1 MKIYILSDIHYDFYR
16 NSYLGDNTF
25 YRQHCNMDRFFE
37 REFLPADT
45 IVIPGDLANTFE
57 ETKMFIKDI
66 SSRYK
71 NIVMCLG
78 NHDLALTWDTKIVS
92 DNPSAPKDCIIS
104 SDNLFKTSEEK
115 IDVIKK
121 YCNQFENVH
130 LLDGNCIS
138 IDGVKFGGSMG
149 IWDMSFIRD
158 YGLDNKYIEMKEWWR
173 NCWFD
178 GIHWDYCSQ
187 NLEKIRELE
196 FGKVQKV
203 LEEHP
208 DVMLTHFAPLPS
220 EKFMHPIHRRDYT
233 SAMFY
238 FDDKIAKEYLA
249 ENPKAIWC
257 AGHTHTAFIEDRI
270 YVHPKAYPEEHPRV
284 YNKLH
289 NKNFLLNI

>member
-1 MKIYILSDIHYDFYR
+1 M
-16 NSYLGDNTF
+16 G
-25 YRQHCNMDRFFE
+25 
-37 REFLPADT
+37 
-45 IVIPGDLANTFE
+45 
-57 ETKMFIKDI
+57 
-66 SSRYK
+66 
-71 NIVMCLG
+71 
-78 NHDLALTWDTKIVS
+78 
-92 DNPSAPKDCIIS
+92 
-104 SDNLFKTSEEK
+104 
-115 IDVIKK
+115 
-121 YCNQFENVH
+121 
-130 LLDGNCIS
+130 LL
-138 IDGVKFGGSMG
+138 
-149 IWDMSFIRD
+149 
-158 YGLDNKYIEMKEWWR
+158 
-173 NCWFD
+173 
-178 GIHWDYCSQ
+178 Q
-187 NLEKIRELE
+187 PE
-196 FGKVQKV
+196 FGKNTRIGVWKV